1 MTEKNVYEMTYEGIR
16 KLEEELEK
24 RKVENRTEIAER
36 IKQALSFGDISENS
50 EYDDAK
56 NAQGENEARIIAIEG
71 ILKNSKLIDEDDISK
86 TKVTIGAK
94 IKIRD
99 EETGEDNDYTL
110 VSEKEANIF
119 ENKISTDSPIGNAIV
134 GKKKGQ
140 VVEVKKPTCT
150 MKYRI
155 VKISKPSN
163 HSSPKIRGVLQK
175 CRVGRRCYNTSDF
188 FCEVI

>member
-1 MTEKNVYEMTYEGIR
+1 MTYEGIR

-71 ILKNSKLIDEDDISK
+71 ILKNSKLIDEDEISK

-140 VVEVKKPTCT
+140 VVEVKTPTGT
-150 MKYRI
+150 LKYRI
-155 VKISKPSN
+155 VKISKP
-163 HSSPKIRGVLQK
+163 
-175 CRVGRRCYNTSDF
+175 
-188 FCEVI
+188 

>member
-1 MTEKNVYEMTYEGIR
+1 MPEKNVYEMTYEGIR

-71 ILKNSKLIDEDDISK
+71 ILKNSKLIDEDEISK

-140 VVEVKKPTCT
+140 VVEVKTPTGT
-150 MKYRI
+150 LKYRI
-155 VKISKPSN
+155 VKISKP
-163 HSSPKIRGVLQK
+163 
-175 CRVGRRCYNTSDF
+175 
-188 FCEVI
+188 